1 MTGNQNLTGD
11 KNLTGNKNLAEE
23 PDRLRVLMLCAH
35 EPTMDPRVKWSA
47 MSAARS
53 FDVTVLGF
61 NNGADT
67 LPADQEQD
75 GYRILRLPHRF
86 VPLLT
91 YPLRFCAAAPPVFW
105 LLALALALVLAPL
118 VAVAAALVVLLL
130 ALITPFIVLRA
141 ARRALTNAYSASLK
155 HPVGPYLQRLVAA
168 VKRLRPGRNAGATQQ
183 QATQQQAGQQQA
195 TQQQATQQQD
205 HALSSLRARLS
216 YIANLMRMQFGP
228 PAQWFTDHIDALPDK
243 PHVVHCNDLD
253 TLLVG
258 IIARRRH
265 GCRVVYDAHEYY
277 PQTDPY
283 GRWLDI
289 WFFSAIE
296 WILLR
301 RCDAAVTV
309 NAPMAGQISKAYS
322 YRPIYA
328 VPNAEPRADAP
339 VTPMHTAMTTLADGR
354 LKCLVQGR
362 FSPKRGMEEVIE
374 AWAHVDPQK
383 AALFLR
389 GPANIYSQQGEE
401 LASRLGLLGR
411 SVYFLPAVTE
421 DELVAAAAEADIG
434 IIPYLSD
441 FVIYE
446 YACPNKLAQY
456 MHGGLAIVS
465 NDLAYVRS
473 VIEWGQAG
481 LVYKVKESGSL
492 AAAVHRLADDPAL
505 LRQLKGSAAQ
515 FARDKFNWQ
524 AYSPIFDA
532 LYRGQTPD
540 LAPDGTVRNP
550 G

>member
-1 MTGNQNLTGD
+1 MIHFWIGAVPSLRLPGQRVIEMVAN
-11 KNLTGNKNLAEE
+11 A
-23 PDRLRVLMLCAH
+23 DRQRVLMLCAH

-47 MSAARS
+47 MSAAKS

-61 NNGADT
+61 NNAASS
-67 LPADQEQD
+67 LPDDETKD
-75 GYRILRLPHRF
+75 GYRIVRRLHSF
-86 VPLLT
+86 VSLLT
-91 YPLRFCAAAPPVFW
+91 YPRCFCAAVSPASW
-105 LLALALALVLAPL
+105 ALAVVLALVLTPL
-118 VAVAAALVVLLL
+118 IAIATGLSIMVMAMIAIKRGRSLAKSWYATLL
-130 ALITPFIVLRA
+130 PG
-141 ARRALTNAYSASLK
+141 
-155 HPVGPYLQRLVAA
+155 PVGPYLRRVVTAVKRLPGRRVVAA
-168 VKRLRPGRNAGATQQ
+168 VKWPRGGGPAAQEDEEQKRRR
-183 QATQQQAGQQQA
+183 
-195 TQQQATQQQD
+195 
-205 HALSSLRARLS
+205 SLASLYARLH
-216 YIANLMRMQFGP
+216 YIVNLMRMQFGP
-228 PAQWFTDHIDALPDK
+228 PAQWFTDYIDALPDK

-258 IIARRRH
+258 VVAKRRH

-289 WFFSAIE
+289 WLFSAIE
-296 WILLR
+296 WMLLR

-309 NAPMAGQISKAYS
+309 NAPMAEQISKAYG
-322 YRPIYA
+322 YHPIYA
-328 VPNAEPRADAP
+328 VPNAEPRADEL
-339 VTPMHTAMTTLADGR
+339 VVPMRTAMTTLADGR

-362 FSPKRGMEEVIE
+362 FSPRRGMEEVIE
-374 AWAHVDPQK
+374 DWAHVDPQK

-401 LASRLGLLGR
+401 LASRLGLLDR

-456 MHGGLAIVS
+456 MHGGLAILS

-473 VIEWGQAG
+473 VIEWGNAG
-481 LVYKVKESGSL
+481 LVYRVKDKGSL
-492 AAAVHRLADDPAL
+492 AKAVHRLADEPEL
-505 LRQLKGSAAQ
+505 LKRLKGSATE

-532 LYRGQTPD
+532 LYRGEKPD
-540 LAPDGTVRNP
+540 LAPDGTVRVTA
-550 G
+550 

>member
-1 MTGNQNLTGD
+1 M
-11 KNLTGNKNLAEE
+11 TGNKNLADT

-61 NNGADT
+61 NNGAGS
-67 LPADQEQD
+67 LSASQELD

-86 VPLLT
+86 VSLPT

-118 VAVAAALVVLLL
+118 VAGVALIVVLLL
-130 ALITPFIVLRA
+130 VLITPLIVLREA
-141 ARRALTNAYSASLK
+141 HRLLTRGYSALLK
-155 HPVGPYLQRLVAA
+155 HPVGPSLQRFVAA
-168 VKRLRPGRNAGATQQ
+168 VKRLRPRRNAG
-183 QATQQQAGQQQA
+183 AGQQQA
-195 TQQQATQQQD
+195 AQQPAAQQQD
-205 HALSSLRARLS
+205 HSLSSLRARVS

-258 IIARRRH
+258 VIAKRRH

-289 WFFSAIE
+289 WLFSAIE

-301 RCDAAVTV
+301 RCDAVVTV

-328 VPNAEPRADAP
+328 VPNAEPRADTP

-374 AWAHVDPQK
+374 GWAHVDPQK

-401 LASRLGLLGR
+401 LASRLGLLNR

-421 DELVAAAAEADIG
+421 DELVTAAAEADIG

-473 VIEWGQAG
+473 VIEWGKAG
-481 LVYKVKESGSL
+481 LVYKVKDSRSL
-492 AAAVHRLADDPAL
+492 AAVVHRLADDPDL
-505 LRQLKGSAAQ
+505 LRQLRGSAAQ

-532 LYRGQTPD
+532 LYRGQKPD
-540 LAPDGTVRNP
+540 LAPDGTVRNAA
-550 G
+550 